1 MPGMNQNLKMWP
13 YGATFIFLILSLL
26 LGTATVQARVSYV
39 EVETRGEGATQN
51 IAIASALREA
61 VLSVNGGQLAG
72 ISQSAQAALAID
84 TDEGSSFASS
94 SMTSEAIATQTE
106 GVVDSY
112 TLLDASEEQGI
123 WSVRLMARV
132 AKYEV
137 SAQADRLRM
146 AVMPFRLMG
155 NNQESFELAVTDA
168 LTTSLTQSRRFA
180 MLDRDFLE
188 EQSAE
193 LGFIASGGAATPE
206 LARLGNRLGTDYLIV
221 GRIETATV
229 SERTIELSSTGQSRT
244 IKTANAAVSYR
255 IIDVATTQIKYS
267 DRWQGSGRDLSLSQ
281 LARRGG
287 SMMGEK
293 ILNAIFPIMVASYGN
308 NTMTLGQGGNDIKIG
323 DRYRLVQYGQ
333 QIIDPYTQ
341 ESLGREERVVGVIE
355 ITSVQARL
363 SNARVVESSVDLAS
377 QFRQGEFIVRPISG
391 ESSGAVSAQQSAK
404 SAEATAQEGEE
415 AVEKMTEEMEDV
427 W

>member
-1 MPGMNQNLKMWP
+1 MIQHAKMWP
-13 YGATFIFLILSLL
+13 RGATFILAVVFLVLVSV
-26 LGTATVQARVSYV
+26 AHARVSYV
-39 EVETRGEGATQN
+39 EVETRGDGSTQN

-72 ISQSAQAALAID
+72 VSESAQATLALD
-84 TDEGSSFASS
+84 TEDGSSVASS

-112 TLLDASEEQGI
+112 TLLEASEEQGL
-123 WSVRLMARV
+123 WSVKLRARV

-137 SAQADRLRM
+137 SAQAERLRM
-146 AVMPFRLMG
+146 AVMPFRLMDSD
-155 NNQESFELAVTDA
+155 QASFELAMTDA

-188 EQSAE
+188 EQSEE
-193 LGFIASGGAATPE
+193 LGFVASGGAATPE

-221 GRIETATV
+221 GRIERANL

-244 IKTANAAVSYR
+244 ITTASADLSYR

-287 SMMGEK
+287 SEIGET
-293 ILNAIFPIMVASYGN
+293 ILNAIFPIMVASYSN
-308 NTMTLGQGGNDIKIG
+308 NAVTLGQGGNDIQIG
-323 DRYRLVQYGQ
+323 DRYRLVQYGEP
-333 QIIDPYTQ
+333 IVDPYTQ
-341 ESLGREERVVGVIE
+341 ESLGREERSVGVIE
-355 ITSVQARL
+355 ITSVQAKL
-363 SNARVVESSVDLAS
+363 SNASVIETTVDLGS
-377 QFRQGEFIVRPISG
+377 QFRQGDFIVRPMEASG
-391 ESSGAVSAQQSAK
+391 SSRSAGSSQAK
-404 SAEATAQEGEE
+404 SAEATAQDGKE
-415 AVEKMTEEMEDV
+415 AVDEMTEEMEDV

>member
-1 MPGMNQNLKMWP
+1 MIQHEKMWP
-13 YGATFIFLILSLL
+13 ERATFILAVVFLMFIS
-26 LGTATVQARVSYV
+26 AVHARVSYV
-39 EVETRGEGATQN
+39 EVETRGEGSTQN

-72 ISQSAQAALAID
+72 VSESAQATLALD
-84 TDEGSSFASS
+84 TEDGSSVASS

-112 TLLDASEEQGI
+112 TLLEASEEQGL
-123 WSVRLMARV
+123 WSVKLRARV

-137 SAQADRLRM
+137 SAQAERLRM
-146 AVMPFRLMG
+146 AVMPFRLM
-155 NNQESFELAVTDA
+155 NSDQASFELAVTDA

-188 EQSAE
+188 EQSKE
-193 LGFIASGGAATPE
+193 LGFVASGGAATPE

-221 GRIETATV
+221 GRIEQANL

-244 IKTANAAVSYR
+244 ITTAGADVSYR

-287 SMMGEK
+287 SEIGET
-293 ILNAIFPIMVASYGN
+293 ILNAIFPIMVASYSN
-308 NTMTLGQGGNDIKIG
+308 NTVTLGQGGNDIQIG
-323 DRYRLVQYGQ
+323 DRYRLVR
-333 QIIDPYTQ
+333 THK
-341 ESLGREERVVGVIE
+341 RV
-355 ITSVQARL
+355 
-363 SNARVVESSVDLAS
+363 
-377 QFRQGEFIVRPISG
+377 
-391 ESSGAVSAQQSAK
+391 
-404 SAEATAQEGEE
+404 
-415 AVEKMTEEMEDV
+415 
-427 W
+427 

>member
-1 MPGMNQNLKMWP
+1 MIQHAKMWP
-13 YGATFIFLILSLL
+13 RGATFILAVVFLVLVSV
-26 LGTATVQARVSYV
+26 AHARVSYV
-39 EVETRGEGATQN
+39 EVETRGDGSTQN

-72 ISQSAQAALAID
+72 VSESAQATLALD
-84 TDEGSSFASS
+84 TEDGSSVASS

-112 TLLDASEEQGI
+112 TLLEASEEQGL
-123 WSVRLMARV
+123 WSVKLRARV

-137 SAQADRLRM
+137 SAQAERLRM
-146 AVMPFRLMG
+146 AVMPFRLMDSD
-155 NNQESFELAVTDA
+155 QASFELAMTDA

-188 EQSAE
+188 EQSKE
-193 LGFIASGGAATPE
+193 LGFVASGGAATPE

-221 GRIETATV
+221 GRIERANL

-244 IKTANAAVSYR
+244 ITTASADLSYR

-287 SMMGEK
+287 SEIGET
-293 ILNAIFPIMVASYGN
+293 ILNAIFPIMVASYSN
-308 NTMTLGQGGNDIKIG
+308 NTVTLGQGGNDIQIG
-323 DRYRLVQYGQ
+323 DRYRLVQYGEP
-333 QIIDPYTQ
+333 IVDPYTQ
-341 ESLGREERVVGVIE
+341 ESLGREERSVGVIE
-355 ITSVQARL
+355 ITSVQAKL
-363 SNARVVESSVDLAS
+363 SNASVIETTVDLGS
-377 QFRQGEFIVRPISG
+377 QFRQGDFIVRPMEASG
-391 ESSGAVSAQQSAK
+391 SSRSAGSSQAK
-404 SAEATAQEGEE
+404 SAEATAQDGKE
-415 AVEKMTEEMEDV
+415 AVDEMTEEMEDV